1 MLTPGLVSISFRKKT
16 PEEILDLCVRANLQA
31 IEWGGDVH
39 VPAGDTR
46 RAREVL
52 ARTRDAGLSV
62 CSYGSYYRLGQ
73 SETAF
78 FQALDC
84 ASALET
90 PVMRIWAGTKGSR
103 ETEPG
108 ERAQLIEQLARAD
121 RAAGERGVRLTLEYH
136 GGTLTDSR
144 ESVRQLLEEIR
155 PLNCGLYWQPR
166 WDWSEEERLV
176 SLQEAQERL
185 SHLHVFT
192 WTPRTERLPLEAG
205 EGMWRRVFAKNLGER
220 CALLEFVRD
229 DADEQLLADAACLKR
244 LLRGEERA

>member
-16 PEEILDLCVRANLQA
+16 PEEIVALCVHAGLQA

-39 VPAGDTR
+39 VPAGDVS

-52 ARTRDAGLSV
+52 AMTRDAGLSV

-73 SETAF
+73 PREAF
-78 FQALDC
+78 LQALDS

-90 PVMRIWAGTKGSR
+90 PIMRIWAGTKGSQ
-103 ETEPG
+103 ETDAQ
-108 ERAQLIEQLARAD
+108 ERARLLSQLAWAD
-121 RAAGERGVRLTLEYH
+121 EAAAARGVTLTLEYH

-144 ESVRQLLEEIR
+144 ESVRRLMEEIK
-155 PLNCGLYWQPR
+155 PLRCRLYWQPR
-166 WDWSEEERLV
+166 WDWSEEERLL
-176 SLQEAQERL
+176 SLAETQARL

-192 WTPRTERLPLEAG
+192 WTAAYERLPLQAG
-205 EGMWRRVFAKNLGER
+205 ESMWRQVFGEVSGDR

-229 DADEQLLADAACLKR
+229 DADEQLMMDAACLKR
-244 LLRGEERA
+244 LLGKEERA